1 MRNGLLVGYAPIR
14 LLLRL
19 NLLAVSMD
27 AVRDVVVE
35 AVHRET
41 KLHMR
46 FDKMESWREGEVSDL
61 DEMDDEHSYQE
72 SHLMNVLQ

>member
-1 MRNGLLVGYAPIR
+1 
-14 LLLRL
+14 
-19 NLLAVSMD
+19 MD